1 MLVVEIDDLYKQRK
15 ELRESFMQ
23 EQALYSEAV
32 RKARQTQYE
41 QQQEAAKQKEHERK
55 IAREVR
61 KKQK

>member
-1 MLVVEIDDLYKQRK
+1 
-15 ELRESFMQ
+15 MQ